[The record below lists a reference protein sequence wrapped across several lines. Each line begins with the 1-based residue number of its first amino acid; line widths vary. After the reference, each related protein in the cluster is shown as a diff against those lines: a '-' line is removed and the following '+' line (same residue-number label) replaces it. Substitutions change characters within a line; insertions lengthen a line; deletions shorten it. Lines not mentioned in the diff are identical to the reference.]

1 MSKYLT
7 IFNTEAQYQA
17 AKDSLDYP
25 NVSLIDT
32 TGELHYSTYTGQE
45 LTDAAFGDILI
56 CDLSTKKHFY
66 VSPDNYSDAEY
77 KNSQFWPIGVCIYD
91 KASNPENRTIFMLY
105 VPSSGSD
112 YRAFAF
118 SRGQYKFSQ
127 TNLTDDDLV
136 YTSKNNNVSS
146 ININNYFR
154 NKLTEI
160 TPDIYLE
167 TDTVSASDT
176 KTITISNYNYP
187 MIYAAAHFV
196 GFGFNKGD
204 LLIPSYNDVYKA
216 FDSTVEN
223 QHIIGESFNKIGVT
237 PKFGFSTCTS
247 HTYNPKY
254 NTFGFNSYSQN
265 FMTNSAKVP
274 FEYKSITSSANQY
287 SYVVPVFISHVQ
299 EL

>member
-7 IFNTEAQYQA
+7 IFNTEAQWQA
-17 AKDSLDYP
+17 AQDTLDYP

-32 TGELHYSTYTGQE
+32 TGELHYTTYPGQE
-45 LTDAAFGDILI
+45 VNDAAFGDILI

-66 VSPDNYSDAEY
+66 VSPDDYSDAEY

-91 KASNPENRTIFMLY
+91 KASNPENRTIFLIRI
-105 VPSSGSD
+105 PSSSSD
-112 YRAFAF
+112 YKAFIITN
-118 SRGQYKFSQ
+118 GQYKFSQ
-127 TNLTDDDLV
+127 TALTDDDLV

-167 TDTVSASDT
+167 TDSYSDAQT
-176 KTITISNYNYP
+176 KRTTISNYNYP
-187 MIYAAAHFV
+187 IIYTAAHFV

-204 LLIPSYNDVYKA
+204 LLIPSYNDMYKA

-223 QHIIGESFNKIGVT
+223 QHIIGESFDKIGVT
-237 PKFGFSTCTS
+237 PNFGFSTCTS
-247 HTYNPKY
+247 HTSNPKY
-254 NTFGFNSYSQN
+254 NVYSFN
-265 FMTNSAKVP
+265 
-274 FEYKSITSSANQY
+274 
-287 SYVVPVFISHVQ
+287 
-299 EL
+299 